1 LPALVIGNKYRR
13 ALKIKQ
19 GLPAL
24 QEAMRSLD
32 VSTCNVFETWLKNE
46 KEYLRSMRKEPIEE
60 TLEMEYY
67 EKLVQYYDSE

>member
-32 VSTCNVFETWLKNE
+32 VSTRNVFETWLENE